1 MVHYPGGGTLAAR
14 CTELEARVRPPIVL
28 WAVPRSVS
36 TAFERVMRAR
46 GDLIVFSEP
55 FSVPYYLG
63 QERASDRFGAA
74 GPHAS
79 TEESTSVVQELVAA
93 TEAGTVFVKDMAYHV
108 TPCLDREL
116 VGNFQNTFIV
126 RHPGHTL
133 GSLKRLLPDFT
144 PEEAGFEQ
152 QYRLMRLALEASD
165 EEPVILDGEE
175 LRRSGAT
182 VVEDY
187 CRRVGLPF
195 LPESLTWQAG
205 LLADWMRW
213 ERWHGD
219 VAESTGIRP
228 PGGDPEPAR
237 PEGVDP
243 DVYARCVECYE
254 KMMELG
260 RVARGN

>member
-1 MVHYPGGGTLAAR
+1 M
-14 CTELEARVRPPIVL
+14 RPPILL

-55 FSVPYYLG
+55 FSVPYYLSE
-63 QERASDRFGAA
+63 ERVSERFGAPRA
-74 GPHAS
+74 CAS
-79 TEESTSVVQELVAA
+79 TEGWTSVVQELVAA
-93 TEAGTVFVKDMAYHV
+93 TEAGTVFVKEMAYHV
-108 TPCLDREL
+108 SPRLDREL

-133 GSLKRLLPDFT
+133 RSLKRLLPDFS

-165 EEPVILDGEE
+165 DEPVVLDGEE
-175 LRRSGAT
+175 LRRSAAT

-195 LPESLTWQAG
+195 LPESLRWQAG
-205 LLADWMRW
+205 LLDDWMRW
-213 ERWHGD
+213 EEWHGD
-219 VAESTGIRP
+219 VAESRGIRP
-228 PGGDPEPAR
+228 PRADAEPTR
-237 PEGVDP
+237 PAGVDP
-243 DVYARCVECYE
+243 AVYARCVEYYE
-254 KMMELG
+254 EMKELG
-260 RVARGN
+260 RVGRSP

>member
-1 MVHYPGGGTLAAR
+1 M
-14 CTELEARVRPPIVL
+14 RPPILL

-63 QERASDRFGAA
+63 QERASDRFGSRR
-74 GPHAS
+74 PCAS
-79 TEESTSVVQELVAA
+79 TEEWTSVVRELVAA

-108 TPCLDREL
+108 APRLDREL

-152 QYRLMRLALEASD
+152 QYRLMRLAFEASD
-165 EEPVILDGEE
+165 EEPVVLDGEE
-175 LRRSGAT
+175 LRRSAAT

-195 LPESLTWQAG
+195 LPESLRWQAG
-205 LLADWMRW
+205 LLADWRRW

-219 VAESTGIRP
+219 VAGSTGIRP
-228 PGGDPEPAR
+228 PRADAEPAR

-243 DVYARCVECYE
+243 AVYARCVECYE
-254 KMMELG
+254 KMVELG
-260 RVARGN
+260 RVGRGP

>member
-1 MVHYPGGGTLAAR
+1 M
-14 CTELEARVRPPIVL
+14 RPPIVL

-63 QERASDRFGAA
+63 QEKVSDRFGSPGAC
-74 GPHAS
+74 AS
-79 TEESTSVVQELVAA
+79 TEEWTSVVRELVAA

-108 TPCLDREL
+108 APRLDREL
-116 VGNFQNTFIV
+116 LGNFQNTFIV

-165 EEPVILDGEE
+165 EEPVVLDGEE
-175 LRRSGAT
+175 LRRSAAT

-195 LPESLTWQAG
+195 LPESLRWPAG
-205 LLADWMRW
+205 LLADWTRW
-213 ERWHGD
+213 EEWHGD
-219 VAESTGIRP
+219 VAGSTGIRP
-228 PGGDPEPAR
+228 PRADAGPAR
-237 PEGVDP
+237 PDGVDP
-243 DVYARCVECYE
+243 DVYARCVEYYE

-260 RVARGN
+260 TVGRSS

>member
-1 MVHYPGGGTLAAR
+1 M
-14 CTELEARVRPPIVL
+14 RPPIVL

-46 GDLIVFSEP
+46 GDLTVFSEP
-55 FSVPYYLG
+55 FSAPYYLG
-63 QERASDRFGAA
+63 EERVSARFGA
-74 GPHAS
+74 PSTSAS
-79 TEESTSVVQELVAA
+79 TQEWASVVKELVAA
-93 TEAGTVFVKDMAYHV
+93 TKAGPVFVKDMAYHV
-108 TPCLDREL
+108 SPRLDREL

-133 GSLKRLLPDFT
+133 RSLKRLLPDFT
-144 PEEAGFEQ
+144 LEEAGFEQ

-165 EEPVILDGEE
+165 EELVVLDGEE
-175 LRRSGAT
+175 LRRSPAT

-213 ERWHGD
+213 EEWHGD
-219 VAESTGIRP
+219 VAGSTGIRP
-228 PGGDPEPAR
+228 PRADSEPAR
-237 PEGVDP
+237 PDGVDP
-243 DVYARCVECYE
+243 AVYARCVEYFE
-254 KMMELG
+254 KMVELG
-260 RVARGN
+260 RVGDRQ